1 MWTVKLVGR
10 QETRDPSIV
19 PSVLQ
24 VRGFEEF
31 QEILESSEMMK
42 PFISVYFFINM
53 NLHFAVLWEFPPVT
67 YEYVTVLVLHKFR
80 IPGNVRCGD
89 FK

>member
-1 MWTVKLVGR
+1 
-10 QETRDPSIV
+10 
-19 PSVLQ
+19 
-24 VRGFEEF
+24 
-31 QEILESSEMMK
+31 MMK
-42 PFISVYFFINM
+42 PFISVYFLINM

-67 YEYVTVLVLHKFR
+67 YEHVTVLVLHKFR